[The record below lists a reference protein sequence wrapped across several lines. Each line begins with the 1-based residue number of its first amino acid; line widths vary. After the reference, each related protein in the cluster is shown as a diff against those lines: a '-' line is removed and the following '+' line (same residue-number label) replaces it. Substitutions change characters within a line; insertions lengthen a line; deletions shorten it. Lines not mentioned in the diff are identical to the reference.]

1 MWQPSGYDAGTI
13 LFGWNLIIE
22 DGEVWAGWLCF
33 GLFVLKIYM
42 VQFLFIS
49 LKNIIKNL
57 M

>member
-42 VQFLFIS
+42 VQFLFLS